1 MKKFLFVLAAIL
13 FSNLIFSQNA
23 AVKIVDQK
31 TGNTIIIQEKSRIRI
46 KTFDGKRI
54 TGRFQILNG
63 STISLNG
70 KEISL
75 ANIKKIKRNPLLMTI
90 ATDVV
95 LIIVGGTMTAILA
108 FSGTTAPAVMFG
120 GGGTIAAMILG
131 PNLLKG
137 YTTSKY
143 DIEFVN
149 IDSSSVVETKIEE

>member
-54 TGRFQILNG
+54 TGRFQILND
-63 STISLNG
+63 STFLLNG

-95 LIIVGGTMTAILA
+95 LIVVGGTMTAILA

>member
-13 FSNLIFSQNA
+13 SSNLIFSQNA

-54 TGRFQILNG
+54 TGRFQILND
-63 STISLNG
+63 STMLLKG

-75 ANIKKIKRNPLLMTI
+75 ENIKKIKRNPLVMTI

-95 LIIVGGTMTAILA
+95 VLFVGGTVTAILA
-108 FSGTTAPAVMFG
+108 FSGTTAPAVIFG
-120 GGGTIAAMILG
+120 GGGSLAAMILG
-131 PNLLKG
+131 PNFLKG
-137 YTTSKY
+137 YSSDKY
-143 DIEFVN
+143 KIAFDDIESTN
-149 IDSSSVVETKIEE
+149 LIENVVKE

>member
-1 MKKFLFVLAAIL
+1 MKKFLFVLATIL

-95 LIIVGGTMTAILA
+95 LIVVGGTMTAILA
-108 FSGTTAPAVMFG
+108 FSGTTAPAVIFG
-120 GGGTIAAMILG
+120 GGGTVAAMILG